1 MTEENRTSKACW
13 HCGTRDGVY
22 AINEP
27 AFTTTSPRPWRV
39 EEDAS
44 GARHRCRV
52 ALHGLVRCQR
62 CGKAHC
68 RDRNS
73 VENMAQLVKNG
84 LRGDPRPE
92 YLKDKAPETVRTCKN
107 PWQGKKFKP
116 RQPRAAET
124 RGRPVEHSRGERLRN
139 KRRLA
144 RAQQQQPG
152 NGGVAMAV
160 QPQPQPQQQ
169 RRRRK
174 RVRTAAQR
182 QRKLAKARQRRS
194 VKRAAAQE
202 RAAAAAAEATTA
214 ATKTERNRDAVARSD
229 VGVSTSSS
237 SLQTTF
243 ACPQRETATG
253 TEVARFEPGFTVG
266 IHKVGEKSEGSFLVS
281 EF

>member
-160 QPQPQPQQQ
+160 QPQPQQQ

>member
-160 QPQPQPQQQ
+160 QPQPQQQ

-266 IHKVGEKSEGSFLVS
+266 IRKVGEKSEGSFLVS